1 MINIHKIF
9 CVSLKRRTDR
19 RAEIKE
25 FCNRVDIK
33 FEFFDA
39 IDGKDICDQ
48 YDSKLKPAALGCLLS
63 HKAILERARDE
74 GMPNVMIIEDD
85 LEARDSFQE
94 ESKKYLSSIPDDW
107 DMVYLGGQHKTLPIK
122 IAENVHRV
130 TRVYGTHCILYR
142 NTCYDKLISR
152 IEQMKKPVD
161 MYYADVIDEGLIA
174 YCHVPYLT
182 WQRKSY
188 SDIVNK
194 VVEYQ
199 AFKDL

>member
-19 RAEIKE
+19 RSQIKE

-39 IDGKDICDQ
+39 IDGKDVYDQ
-48 YDSKLKPAALGCLLS
+48 YDTELKPGALGCLLS

-85 LEARDSFQE
+85 LDARDSFQE
-94 ESKKYLSSIPDDW
+94 ESKKYLSSIPNDW
-107 DMVYLGGQHKTLPIK
+107 DMVYLGGKHKTRPIK
-122 IAENVHRV
+122 ITENIYRA
-130 TRVYGTHCILYR
+130 TKIYSSHCILYR
-142 NTCYDKLISR
+142 NTCYDYLISR
-152 IEQMKKPVD
+152 MEQMKKPVD
-161 MYYADVIDEGLIA
+161 VYYSDAHDTDLIA
-174 YCHVPYLT
+174 YSHVPYLT

-188 SDIVNK
+188 SDILDQ
-194 VVEYQ
+194 VVEYGS
-199 AFKDL
+199 LRGL